1 VTVEVRTLELPEPLL
16 EFGGRELHTDPKR
29 GLQESGPFSLRYKS
43 QPAVRLGIVG
53 PEDAVTEALRWF
65 ERTQTRLPTQMK
77 NRQRYPDWP
86 GFERVF
92 QTPLELDQRW
102 VRPISGIDLQRA
114 LLETGRSRFD
124 TIVRLY
130 TEDVGLLAER
140 EQGPNV
146 IVCAVSDEILDTAAT
161 LDQTGQRIGHGRPVD
176 PRQLP
181 LSFDFATEQSGDEPL
196 HRDLRRALK
205 ARVMLLPRHV
215 PTQLVTRHLFRDD
228 AGGDDPAARAWSL
241 SVGLYYKG
249 RGIPWRLAHVAP
261 HVCFVGISFHRTTSH
276 TRDVTYASLA
286 QAFSTEIEG
295 FVLRGSEP
303 VLPRED
309 RRIQLSREQAF
320 DLGQQILRE
329 YRAHAER
336 LPVRITLHKTTLFS
350 AEERDGFTAALAEI
364 PVLEMLTLSASN
376 YRLLTP
382 WAYPPKRG
390 TLFTINRQTN
400 LLYTTGLYRPWD
412 TYPGPHIPSPI
423 EVVAPTLDPD
433 EIRRVSEE
441 TLGLTKMNWNSASI
455 GGRDPI
461 TLRMAYE
468 VGPIMAELP
477 ADAIPERSYRY
488 YM

>member
-1 VTVEVRTLELPEPLL
+1 VTVDVRTIELPEPLL
-16 EFGGRELHTDPKR
+16 EFGSGELNTDPKR
-29 GLQESGPFSLRYKS
+29 GLQDSGPFSLRYKS
-43 QPAVRLGIVG
+43 QPTVRLGIVG
-53 PEDAVTEALRWF
+53 PEDAVTAALRWF
-65 ERTQTRLPTQMK
+65 ERTQSRLPTLMK

-102 VRPISGIDLQRA
+102 VRPIPSIELQRA

-124 TIVRLY
+124 RILQLY
-130 TEDVGLLAER
+130 TEGVGLLAER

-146 IVCAVSDEILDTAAT
+146 VVCAVSDEILEAAAT
-161 LDQTGQRIGHGRPVD
+161 LDQTGQRIGPRRPVD
-176 PRQLP
+176 PRQLA

-196 HRDLRRALK
+196 YRTLRRALK
-205 ARVMLLPRHV
+205 ARVMLLPRHL
-215 PTQLVTRHLFRDD
+215 PTQLVTSHLFRDD
-228 AGGDDPAARAWSL
+228 AGGDDAAARAWSV
-241 SVGLYYKG
+241 SVGVYYKS
-249 RGIPWRLAHVAP
+249 RGVPWRLAHVAP
-261 HVCFVGISFHRTTSH
+261 HVCFVGISFHRMTSQ

-309 RRIQLSREQAF
+309 RRIQLTRDQAF
-320 DLGQQILRE
+320 GLGNQILQE
-329 YRAHAER
+329 YRNHAER
-336 LPVRITLHKTTLFS
+336 LPVRVTLHKTTLFS
-350 AEERDGFTAALAEI
+350 RDEREGFDAALKDV
-364 PVLEMLTLSASN
+364 PVVEMLTLSASN

-382 WAYPPKRG
+382 WTYPPKRG
-390 TLFTINRQTN
+390 TLFTINGETN
-400 LLYTTGLYRPWD
+400 LLYTTGLYRPWE
-412 TYPGPHIPSPI
+412 TYPGPHIPAPI
-423 EVVAPTLDPD
+423 EVVAPTLSRDD
-433 EIRRVSEE
+433 IRRVSEE
-441 TLGLTKMNWNSASI
+441 TLGLTKMNWNSASV

-477 ADAIPERSYRY
+477 ASAVPERSYRY

>member
-1 VTVEVRTLELPEPLL
+1 MTVFVRTLELPEPAL
-16 EFGGRELHTDPKR
+16 EFGDHALHTDPKR

-53 PEDAVTEALRWF
+53 PDDAITEALRWF
-65 ERTQTRLPTQMK
+65 ERTQSRLPTTMK

-92 QTPLELDQRW
+92 RTPLAIDQRW
-102 VRPISGIDLQRA
+102 VRPIPAVDLERA
-114 LLETGRSRFD
+114 LLESGRSRFD
-124 TIVRLY
+124 AILRLY
-130 TEDVGLLAER
+130 TEAVGILSER

-146 IVCAVSDEILDTAAT
+146 IVCAVSDDVLNAAAT
-161 LDQTGQRIGHGRPVD
+161 LEQSRLRVGPRRPVD
-176 PRQLP
+176 SRQLA
-181 LSFDFATEQSGDEPL
+181 LSFDFATEGVGDEPL
-196 HRDLRRALK
+196 HRTLRRALK
-205 ARVMLLPRHV
+205 ARVMLLPRHA
-215 PTQLVTRHLFRDD
+215 PTQLVTSHLFRDD
-228 AGGDDPAARAWSL
+228 AGGDDAAARAWSV
-241 SVGLYYKG
+241 SVGLYYKA

-261 HVCFVGISFHRTTSH
+261 HVCFVGISFHRMTSQL
-276 TRDVTYASLA
+276 RDVTYASLA

-295 FVLRGSEP
+295 FVLRGTEP

-309 RRIQLSREQAF
+309 RRVQLTRDQAF
-320 DLGQQILRE
+320 QLGQQIVGE
-329 YRAHAER
+329 YRQHAER

-350 AEERDGFTAALAEI
+350 PDERAGFAAALNDV
-364 PVLEMLTLSASN
+364 PVVEMLTLSASN

-382 WAYPPKRG
+382 WTYPPKRG
-390 TLFTINRQTN
+390 TLFTINDTTN
-400 LLYTTGLYRPWD
+400 LLYTTGLYRSWE
-412 TYPGPHIPSPI
+412 TYPGPHIPAPI
-423 EVVAPTLDPD
+423 ELVTPTLDRD
-433 EIRRVSEE
+433 ELRRVSEE

-477 ADAIPERSYRY
+477 ATADPERSYRY